1 MSKLLGTFRGR
12 LAAALLLPEFVLPS
26 LVAPPLLSAL
36 LVPHAI
42 AAEPEQTWTVN
53 YRDTELE
60 EIVRF
65 VAQVTGKTIIVDSK
79 AKGRV
84 QVISSQPLNK
94 QQLYDLFLSILD
106 VNGFAAVD
114 NGEGV
119 IKIIP
124 SRDARSSAA
133 PVVSGSKQRENS
145 EIVTEVI
152 QLKNIAAAT
161 LIPVLRPL
169 APQQAHMA
177 AYGPS
182 NAVVI
187 SDTAA
192 NIARIRAVIER
203 IDRSA
208 VGDTDIV
215 RLEHASAEEVVRM
228 LDQLEKDPGKGQAD
242 GNKAMVLVADKR
254 TNSVLISGDDMQRQ
268 RARALIAHLDGP
280 MAQAGNVKVYYLQYA
295 NAKDLAA
302 VLNKVM
308 QNVAQMAP
316 GAGGNATAAP
326 SGGAGKATIEA
337 DEGTNALIVTAN
349 AEIMQSLQAVIERLD
364 IRRAQVL
371 VEAIIVEM
379 QADKSRDL
387 GIQWMFAGSGGGYGS
402 SSLGGDSN
410 LLGATSAAAFGD
422 VTSENSGTENDP
434 RVALGKALSSTKGQ
448 VFGVGRLSDHF
459 SFNAVLNALQENVDA
474 NILSTP
480 SLLTLDN
487 EEASIVV
494 GQNVPFKT
502 GSYTSTGNA
511 SSVSSPFQTIQRN
524 NVGLTL
530 KVTPH
535 INEGDSLVLEI
546 SQEVSSLS
554 GAASQVDASDLIT
567 NERKIESKV
576 MADNGQIIVLG
587 GLIKDDVQETT
598 QKVPLLGDVPVVGR
612 LFRSNSSKKTK
623 TNLMVFLRPVIV
635 REGRILTGATGEK
648 YRVIRGEQMQIRE
661 RGDDF
666 FNKEDLPLL
675 PDWEE
680 QLKKIE
686 QLKDLRQGNRVFDL
700 QRQPEQSSTVPA
712 PSAAP
717 AQPLSQ
723 LQQLQMQQAQLQQ
736 QIEQLQ
742 QSQPALATAPD
753 AAAAPGAAAPG
764 AAAPGT
770 AP

>member
-1 MSKLLGTFRGR
+1 MSKLLGTFRGP
-12 LAAALLLPEFVLPS
+12 LAAGFLLPAFLLSGPS
-26 LVAPPLLSAL
+26 LLAAPA
-36 LVPHAI
+36 HAQTQ
-42 AAEPEQTWTVN
+42 APTQASTEPEQTWTVN

-114 NGEGV
+114 NGDGV
-119 IKIIP
+119 VKIIP

-133 PVVSGSKQRENS
+133 PVVTGSKQRENS

-152 QLKNIAAAT
+152 QLKNISAAT

-169 APQQAHMA
+169 SPQQAHMA

-182 NAVVI
+182 NAIVI

-203 IDRSA
+203 IDKSA
-208 VGDTDIV
+208 VGDTEII

-228 LDQLEKDPGKGQAD
+228 IDQLEKNDAGKGQAD
-242 GNKAMVLVADKR
+242 GNKAMTLVADKR

-268 RARALIAHLDGP
+268 RARALVSHLDGP

-295 NAKDLAA
+295 KAKDLATT
-302 VLNKVM
+302 LNKVM

-316 GAGGNATAAP
+316 GAGGGTATPAS
-326 SGGAGKATIEA
+326 SGGKATIEA

-349 AEIMQSLQAVIERLD
+349 AEVMQALQAVIERLD

-379 QADKSRDL
+379 QANKNRDL
-387 GIQWMFAGSGGGYGS
+387 GIQWMFANSGGGYGS
-402 SSLGGDSN
+402 SSRNDGILGKT
-410 LLGATSAAAFGD
+410 AAAAFGGTTTD
-422 VTSENSGTENDP
+422 TSTSTTTGTSTDP
-434 RVALGKALSSTKGQ
+434 RALLGAALATTNGQ
-448 VFGVGRLSDHF
+448 VFGVGRISDHY
-459 SFNAVLNALQENVDA
+459 SFNAVLSALQENIDA

-511 SSVSSPFQTIQRN
+511 TSVSSPFQTIQRN

-554 GAASQVDASDLIT
+554 GAASDVDASDVIT

-587 GLIKDDVQETT
+587 GLIKDDVQENA
-598 QKVPLLGDVPVVGR
+598 QKVPLLGDIPVVGR

-648 YRVIRGEQMQIRE
+648 YRYIRGEQLDTRE

-666 FNKEDLPLL
+666 FKKQDLPLL
-675 PDWEE
+675 PEWQE
-680 QLKKIE
+680 QLKKLE
-686 QLKDLRQGNRVFDL
+686 QLKNMREGSVNVQQGPQAMSAVDSSL
-700 QRQPEQSSTVPA
+700 TTAPAEQGPA
-712 PSAAP
+712 SIGNAAP
-717 AQPLSQ
+717 A
-723 LQQLQMQQAQLQQ
+723 A
-736 QIEQLQ
+736 EK
-742 QSQPALATAPD
+742 PAA
-753 AAAAPGAAAPG
+753 
-764 AAAPGT
+764 GT
-770 AP
+770 AQ

>member
-1 MSKLLGTFRGR
+1 LLGTFRGP
-12 LAAALLLPEFVLPS
+12 LAAVLLWPEFAAPTLAALALPGLLLPPM
-26 LVAPPLLSAL
+26 AM
-36 LVPHAI
+36 
-42 AAEPEQTWTVN
+42 AAEPTQGQGQDQTWTVN

-60 EIVRF
+60 EVVRF
-65 VAQVTGKTIIVDSK
+65 VAQVSGKTIIVDPK

-94 QQLYDLFLSILD
+94 EQLYDLFLSILD

-114 NGEGV
+114 SGDTV
-119 IKIIP
+119 RIIP
-124 SRDARSSAA
+124 ARDARSSAA
-133 PVVSGSKQRENS
+133 PVVSGKQRENS

-152 QLKNIAAAT
+152 QLKNVAAPT

-182 NAVVI
+182 NAIVI

-192 NIARIRAVIER
+192 NIARIRAVIDR
-203 IDRSA
+203 IDRAA
-208 VGDTDIV
+208 VGDTVVV

-228 LDQLEKDPGKGQAD
+228 LEQLQKGEPGAKGQGEGA
-242 GNKAMVLVADKR
+242 NKGMVLVADKR
-254 TNSVLISGDDMQRQ
+254 TNSVLVSGDDMQRQ

-280 MAQAGNVKVYYLQYA
+280 MAQSGNVKVYYLQYA
-295 NAKDLAA
+295 NAKDLATT
-302 VLNKVM
+302 LNKVM

-316 GAGGNATAAP
+316 GAAGGAAAAP
-326 SGGAGKATIEA
+326 AAAASNKATIEA

-349 AEIMQSLQAVIERLD
+349 AEVMTALQAVIERLD

-379 QADKSRDL
+379 SANKNRDL
-387 GIQWMFAGSGGGYGS
+387 GIQWMFAASGGGYGS
-402 SSLGGDSN
+402 SSRGATGGGA
-410 LLGATSAAAFGD
+410 LLGATTNAALGGSTGED
-422 VTSENSGTENDP
+422 SSSSDDP
-434 RVALGKALSSTKGQ
+434 RIGLGTALAATNGQ
-448 VFGVGRLSDHF
+448 VFGIGRLSDNF
-459 SFNAVLNALQENVDA
+459 SFNAVLSALQENIDA

-511 SSVSSPFQTIQRN
+511 TSVSSPFQTIQRN

-554 GAASQVDASDLIT
+554 GAASLVDASDVIT

-598 QKVPLLGDVPVVGR
+598 QKVPLLGDIPVVGR
-612 LFRSNSSKKTK
+612 LFRSNSSQKTK

-648 YRVIRGEQMQIRE
+648 YRYIRSEQMQIRD

-666 FNKEDLPLL
+666 FNKKDLPLL
-675 PDWEE
+675 PEWEE
-680 QLKKIE
+680 QLQKLE
-686 QLKDLRQGNRVFDL
+686 ELKGLRQGGVIDL
-700 QRQPEQSSTVPA
+700 QQQPVSAADQAQPQVQPQ
-712 PSAAP
+712 AAP
-717 AQPLSQ
+717 AAPD
-723 LQQLQMQQAQLQQ
+723 
-736 QIEQLQ
+736 
-742 QSQPALATAPD
+742 QSQAPD
-753 AAAAPGAAAPG
+753 PSASAPASTPGFPGVAGGPAVDPAAAT
-764 AAAPGT
+764 PGT
-770 AP
+770 MP

>member
-1 MSKLLGTFRGR
+1 VSRLLGTFRGP
-12 LAAALLLPEFVLPS
+12 LAAALLWPELALPTLAALTLPG
-26 LVAPPLLSAL
+26 LLLTVPSAWA
-36 LVPHAI
+36 VEP
-42 AAEPEQTWTVN
+42 AEQQQEQTWTVN

-94 QQLYDLFLSILD
+94 DQLYDLFLSILD

-114 NGEGV
+114 TGDMV
-119 IKIIP
+119 RIIP

-152 QLKNIAAAT
+152 QLKNISAAT

-182 NAVVI
+182 NAIVI

-203 IDRSA
+203 IDKAA
-208 VGDTDIV
+208 VGDTQVV

-228 LDQLEKDPGKGQAD
+228 LEQLEKSDPGKAQAD
-242 GNKAMVLVADKR
+242 GNKPMVLVADKR
-254 TNSVLISGDDMQRQ
+254 TNSVLVSGDDMQRQ
-268 RARALIAHLDGP
+268 RARSLIAHLDGP
-280 MAQAGNVKVYYLQYA
+280 MAQSGNVKVYYLQYA
-295 NAKDLAA
+295 KAKDLATT
-302 VLNKVM
+302 LNKVM

-316 GAGGNATAAP
+316 GAAGGATAP
-326 SGGAGKATIEA
+326 SASGGKATIEA

-349 AEIMQSLQAVIERLD
+349 AEIMTSLQAVIERLD

-387 GIQWMFAGSGGGYGS
+387 GIEWMFAGSNGGYGS
-402 SSLGGDSN
+402 SSQGGAAS
-410 LLGATSAAAFGD
+410 LLGATAGAAFSD
-422 VTSENSGTENDP
+422 VNDSNSGTDKDP
-434 RVALGKALSSTKGQ
+434 RVVLGKALAATPGQ
-448 VFGVGRLSDHF
+448 VFGVGRLSDNF
-459 SFNAVLNALQENVDA
+459 SFNVVLKALQQNIDA

-546 SQEVSSLS
+546 SQEVSSLT
-554 GAASQVDASDLIT
+554 GAASVVDASDLIT

-576 MADNGQIIVLG
+576 MADNGQVIVLG
-587 GLIKDDVQETT
+587 GLIKDEMQETA
-598 QKVPLLGDVPVVGR
+598 QKVPLLGDIPVVGR
-612 LFRSNSSKKTK
+612 LFRSNSSKKIK
-623 TNLMVFLRPVIV
+623 TNLMVFLRPIIV

-648 YRVIRGEQMQIRE
+648 YKYIRGEQLQIRE

-666 FNKEDLPLL
+666 FHKSDLPLL
-675 PDWEE
+675 PEWEE

-686 QLKDLRQGNRVFDL
+686 QLKDLRQSGVLNM
-700 QRQPEQSSTVPA
+700 QQQPAAAPTIPAQQAIPSSAPIVVPD
-712 PSAAP
+712 AAP
-717 AQPLSQ
+717 AAAVP
-723 LQQLQMQQAQLQQ
+723 AQ
-736 QIEQLQ
+736 
-742 QSQPALATAPD
+742 ALAPQATIAVPVAD
-753 AAAAPGAAAPG
+753 TAAADAGNPEATP
-764 AAAPGT
+764 
-770 AP
+770 

>member
-1 MSKLLGTFRGR
+1 LWPQLALPT
-12 LAAALLLPEFVLPS
+12 LAALTLPGM
-26 LVAPPLLSAL
+26 LLSAP
-36 LVPHAI
+36 VAW
-42 AAEPEQTWTVN
+42 AADQEQTWTVN

-94 QQLYDLFLSILD
+94 EQLYDLFLSILD

-114 NGEGV
+114 TGDAV
-119 IKIIP
+119 RIIP

-152 QLKNIAAAT
+152 QLKNISAAT

-182 NAVVI
+182 NAIVI

-192 NIARIRAVIER
+192 NIARIRAVIDR
-203 IDRSA
+203 IDKSA
-208 VGDTDIV
+208 VGDTVVV

-228 LDQLEKDPGKGQAD
+228 LEQLEKSDPGKAQAE
-242 GNKAMVLVADKR
+242 GNKPMVLVADKR
-254 TNSVLISGDDMQRQ
+254 TNSVLVSGDDMQRQ

-280 MAQAGNVKVYYLQYA
+280 MAQSGNVKVYYLQYA

-302 VLNKVM
+302 TLNKVM

-316 GAGGNATAAP
+316 GAAGGAAAP
-326 SGGAGKATIEA
+326 AASGGKATIEA

-349 AEIMQSLQAVIERLD
+349 AEIMTSLQAVIERLD

-402 SSLGGDSN
+402 SSLGGANN
-410 LLGATSAAAFGD
+410 LLGATSAAAFSQ
-422 VTSENSGTENDP
+422 VTDANSGTDTDP
-434 RVALGKALSSTKGQ
+434 RVALGKALALTPGQ
-448 VFGVGRLSDHF
+448 VFGVGRLSDNF
-459 SFNAVLNALQENVDA
+459 SFNAVLSALQQNIDA

-511 SSVSSPFQTIQRN
+511 TSVSSPFQTIQRN

-554 GAASQVDASDLIT
+554 GAASVVDASDLIT

-576 MADNGQIIVLG
+576 MADNGQVIVLG
-587 GLIKDDVQETT
+587 GLIKDDIQETA
-598 QKVPLLGDVPVVGR
+598 QKVPLLGDIPVVGR

-623 TNLMVFLRPVIV
+623 TNLMVFLRPIIV

-648 YRVIRGEQMQIRE
+648 YKYIRGEQLQIRD

-666 FNKEDLPLL
+666 FNKKDLPLL
-675 PDWEE
+675 PDWED
-680 QLKKIE
+680 QLKRIE
-686 QLKDLRQGNRVFDL
+686 QLKDMRQSGVINM
-700 QRQPEQSSTVPA
+700 QQAPGSTIPASPGIPAQPPVPVTAPVPVSSIA
-712 PSAAP
+712 PSASIP
-717 AQPLSQ
+717 ASSLPP
-723 LQQLQMQQAQLQQ
+723 
-736 QIEQLQ
+736 ETT
-742 QSQPALATAPD
+742 ATVPTAD
-753 AAAAPGAAAPG
+753 AAAVGAMP
-764 AAAPGT
+764 
-770 AP
+770 

>member
-1 MSKLLGTFRGR
+1 LLGTFRGP
-12 LAAALLLPEFVLPS
+12 LAAALLWPELALPALAALTLPG
-26 LVAPPLLSAL
+26 LLLPAPTAWAQTP
-36 LVPHAI
+36 VQGQGQGQGQ
-42 AAEPEQTWTVN
+42 EQTWTVN

-94 QQLYDLFLSILD
+94 EQLYDLFLSILD

-114 NGEGV
+114 TGDMV
-119 IKIIP
+119 RIIP

-133 PVVSGSKQRENS
+133 PVVAGNKQRENS

-152 QLKNIAAAT
+152 QLKNIAAPT

-182 NAVVI
+182 NAIVI

-192 NIARIRAVIER
+192 NIARIRSVIER

-208 VGDTDIV
+208 VGDTV
-215 RLEHASAEEVVRM
+215 VMRLEHASAEEVVRM
-228 LDQLEKDPGKGQAD
+228 LEQLEKGDPGKAQTE
-242 GNKAMVLVADKR
+242 GNKPMVLVADKR
-254 TNSVLISGDDMQRQ
+254 TNSVLVSGDDMQRQ
-268 RARALIAHLDGP
+268 RARTLIAHLDGP
-280 MAQAGNVKVYYLQYA
+280 MAQSGNVKVYYLQYA
-295 NAKDLAA
+295 NAKDLATT
-302 VLNKVM
+302 LNKVM

-316 GAGGNATAAP
+316 GAAGGTAAP
-326 SGGAGKATIEA
+326 AASGGKATIEA

-349 AEIMQSLQAVIERLD
+349 AEVMSALQAVIERLD

-379 QADKSRDL
+379 SANKNRDL
-387 GIQWMFAGSGGGYGS
+387 GIQWMFAASGGGYGS
-402 SSLGGDSN
+402 SSRGGTN
-410 LLGATSAAAFGD
+410 GGGLLGATTKAALGD
-422 VTSENSGTENDP
+422 TSTTTGSTSSTDP
-434 RVALGKALSSTKGQ
+434 RIGLGTALAATNGQ
-448 VFGVGRLSDHF
+448 VFGIGRLSDNF
-459 SFNAVLNALQENVDA
+459 SFNAVLNALQENIDA

-487 EEASIVV
+487 EEASIIV

-511 SSVSSPFQTIQRN
+511 TSVSSPFQTIQRN

-554 GAASQVDASDLIT
+554 GAASLVDASDVIT

-598 QKVPLLGDVPVVGR
+598 QKVPLLGDIPVVGR
-612 LFRSNSSKKTK
+612 LFRSNSSQKTK
-623 TNLMVFLRPVIV
+623 TNLMVFLRPIIV

-648 YRVIRGEQMQIRE
+648 YKYIRGEQMQIRD

-666 FNKEDLPLL
+666 FNKKDLPLL
-675 PDWEE
+675 PEWEE
-680 QLKKIE
+680 QLQRLE
-686 QLKDLRQGNRVFDL
+686 ELKDLRQGGVINL
-700 QRQPEQSSTVPA
+700 QQPAAAADSPNSPA
-712 PSAAP
+712 PSQPQAAAP
-717 AQPLSQ
+717 D
-723 LQQLQMQQAQLQQ
+723 
-736 QIEQLQ
+736 
-742 QSQPALATAPD
+742 QSQETN
-753 AAAAPGAAAPG
+753 PGAAAPVPASVPVTAVVPAAD
-764 AAAPGT
+764 AAAVGAMP
-770 AP
+770 

>member
-1 MSKLLGTFRGR
+1 LLGTFRGP
-12 LAAALLLPEFVLPS
+12 LAAALLWPELALPTLAALTLPG
-26 LVAPPLLSAL
+26 LLLTVPSAWA
-36 LVPHAI
+36 VEP
-42 AAEPEQTWTVN
+42 AEQQQEQTWTVN

-94 QQLYDLFLSILD
+94 DQLYDLFLSILD

-114 NGEGV
+114 TGDMV
-119 IKIIP
+119 RIIP

-152 QLKNIAAAT
+152 QLKNISAAT

-182 NAVVI
+182 NAIVI

-203 IDRSA
+203 IDKAA
-208 VGDTDIV
+208 VGDTQVV

-228 LDQLEKDPGKGQAD
+228 LEQLEKSDPGKAQAD
-242 GNKAMVLVADKR
+242 GNKPMVLVADKR
-254 TNSVLISGDDMQRQ
+254 TNSVLVSGDDMQRQ
-268 RARALIAHLDGP
+268 RARSLIAHLDGP
-280 MAQAGNVKVYYLQYA
+280 MAQSGNVKVYYLQYA
-295 NAKDLAA
+295 KAKDLATT
-302 VLNKVM
+302 LNKVM

-316 GAGGNATAAP
+316 GAAGGATAP
-326 SGGAGKATIEA
+326 SASGGKATIEA

-349 AEIMQSLQAVIERLD
+349 AEIMTSLQAVIERLD

-387 GIQWMFAGSGGGYGS
+387 GIEWMFAGSNGGYGS
-402 SSLGGDSN
+402 SSQGGAAS
-410 LLGATSAAAFGD
+410 LLGATAGAAFSD
-422 VTSENSGTENDP
+422 VNDSNSGTDKDP
-434 RVALGKALSSTKGQ
+434 RVVLGKALAATPGQ
-448 VFGVGRLSDHF
+448 VFGVGRLSDNF
-459 SFNAVLNALQENVDA
+459 SFNVVLKALQQNIDA

-546 SQEVSSLS
+546 SQEVSSLT
-554 GAASQVDASDLIT
+554 GAASVVDASDLIT

-576 MADNGQIIVLG
+576 MADNGQVIVLG
-587 GLIKDDVQETT
+587 GLIKDEMQETA
-598 QKVPLLGDVPVVGR
+598 QKVPLLGDIPVVGR
-612 LFRSNSSKKTK
+612 LFRSNSSKKIK
-623 TNLMVFLRPVIV
+623 TNLMVFLRPIIV

-648 YRVIRGEQMQIRE
+648 YKYIRGEQLQIRE

-666 FNKEDLPLL
+666 FHKSDLPLL
-675 PDWEE
+675 PEWEE

-686 QLKDLRQGNRVFDL
+686 QLKDLRQSGVLNM
-700 QRQPEQSSTVPA
+700 QQQPAAAPTIPAQQAIPSSAPIVVPD
-712 PSAAP
+712 AAP
-717 AQPLSQ
+717 AAAVP
-723 LQQLQMQQAQLQQ
+723 AQ
-736 QIEQLQ
+736 
-742 QSQPALATAPD
+742 ALAPQATIAVPVAD
-753 AAAAPGAAAPG
+753 TAAADAGNPEATP
-764 AAAPGT
+764 
-770 AP
+770 